1 MVPFMSDQSVTVRLH
16 RSEDASQRAWLTLRV
31 TRHEDPR
38 QVQIDIDPA
47 LAVRSDPT
55 CFLHPLNES
64 EAKVVKSD
72 LVGGVLMARK
82 QLGKIGFT
90 VRLLTLGGA
99 IGDEARV
106 TQISSVAFAVG
117 AHAAVLTV
125 LGDDKLRADLPGGF
139 GWKID
144 AIEPAAN

>member
-1 MVPFMSDQSVTVRLH
+1 MVPAMSDQSVTVRLH
-16 RSEDASQRAWLTLRV
+16 RSEDASQRAWLSLRV
-31 TRHEDPR
+31 TRDDDPR
-38 QVQIDIDPA
+38 QVAIDIDPG

-55 CFLHPLNES
+55 CFLYPPDAN
-64 EAKVVKSD
+64 EAKVLKAD
-72 LVGGVLMARK
+72 IVGGVLMARK
-82 QLGKIGFT
+82 QLGRIGFT

-106 TQISSVAFAVG
+106 TQVSSVAFAVG
-117 AHAAVLTV
+117 AHAAILTV

-144 AIEPAAN
+144 AIESAIG

>member
-1 MVPFMSDQSVTVRLH
+1 MSDQRVTVRLH
-16 RSEDASQRAWLTLRV
+16 RSEDPSQRAWLTLRV

-38 QVQIDIDPA
+38 QVQIDIDA
-47 LAVRSDPT
+47 AQAVRNDPT
-55 CFLHPLNES
+55 CFLHPPSTNE
-64 EAKVVKSD
+64 AQILKSD

-82 QLGKIGFT
+82 QLGRIGFT

-99 IGDEARV
+99 IGDEPRV
-106 TQISSVAFAVG
+106 TQIASVAFAVG

-125 LGDDKLRADLPGGF
+125 LGDEHLRAALTGGF

-144 AIEPAAN
+144 DLAAEQA